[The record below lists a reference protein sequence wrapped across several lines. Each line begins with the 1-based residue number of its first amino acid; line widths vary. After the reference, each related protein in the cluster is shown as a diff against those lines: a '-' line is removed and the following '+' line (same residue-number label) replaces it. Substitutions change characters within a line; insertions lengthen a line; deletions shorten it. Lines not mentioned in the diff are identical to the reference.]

1 MKTYLSVFPTM
12 KSLDGG
18 KKENKASKNSDV
30 ENDNKKTTKNEL

>member
-18 KKENKASKNSDV
+18 KKENKASKND
-30 ENDNKKTTKNEL
+30 EDNK